1 MRPSMQACC
10 DKSLP
15 ILKTP
20 HRASQRRCVASLK
33 VGRGASSRFCRDP
46 SLPMMDPRYPV
57 VGSRELHS
65 HLA

>member
-1 MRPSMQACC
+1 MQACC

-15 ILKTP
+15 ILKK
-20 HRASQRRCVASLK
+20 RRTERHSAAVWHPQG
-33 VGRGASSRFCRDP
+33 GRGAPSRFCRDP

-65 HLA
+65 HLT